1 MAKKLVITGTS
12 AMQAWDEGVGAYA
25 RPTRVRSSAQFA
37 TTAAELAEFTTLPQG
52 CTQPVEILVGDAANR
67 TRTARWHA
75 NLRQSPLPAGELY
88 DIGGD
93 RLLTSPGLFFLQTA
107 PKLTFVQA
115 VLLGMELCGYHST
128 LMSAPYRAYCDE
140 VRCEQGALLTN
151 PWPPTEWDM
160 SLDHQR
166 ELMELGFVIRAP
178 LTDAGSLFEFAQ
190 RIYAEHSR
198 SRAVA
203 AARYVAGKSRSPM
216 ESRLYIRYCL
226 PRRYGSLGLV
236 PVELN
241 REFKLSAEIAQATG
255 ITDYSV
261 DLYWP
266 KGGIAIEYQ
275 GKQVHAGLSAE
286 EKDRLK
292 RNILET
298 TGVRIISIDSTQ
310 FANEDVLS
318 LYGNEIAKSMGIAA
332 WKLKPRKG
340 EQAKR
345 NALSDELRMWDA
357 DLYRPKAGARR

>member
-1 MAKKLVITGTS
+1 
-12 AMQAWDEGVGAYA
+12 
-25 RPTRVRSSAQFA
+25 
-37 TTAAELAEFTTLPQG
+37 
-52 CTQPVEILVGDAANR
+52 
-67 TRTARWHA
+67 
-75 NLRQSPLPAGELY
+75 
-88 DIGGD
+88 
-93 RLLTSPGLFFLQTA
+93 
-107 PKLTFVQA
+107 
-115 VLLGMELCGYHST
+115 
-128 LMSAPYRAYCDE
+128 
-140 VRCEQGALLTN
+140 
-151 PWPPTEWDM
+151 
-160 SLDHQR
+160 
-166 ELMELGFVIRAP
+166 
-178 LTDAGSLFEFAQ
+178 
-190 RIYAEHSR
+190 
-198 SRAVA
+198 
-203 AARYVAGKSRSPM
+203 
-216 ESRLYIRYCL
+216 
-226 PRRYGSLGLV
+226 V

-241 REFKLSAEIAQATG
+241 RGVKLSAEIAQATG

-261 DLYWP
+261 DLFWP

-298 TGVRIISIDSTQ
+298 TGVRIISVDSTQ